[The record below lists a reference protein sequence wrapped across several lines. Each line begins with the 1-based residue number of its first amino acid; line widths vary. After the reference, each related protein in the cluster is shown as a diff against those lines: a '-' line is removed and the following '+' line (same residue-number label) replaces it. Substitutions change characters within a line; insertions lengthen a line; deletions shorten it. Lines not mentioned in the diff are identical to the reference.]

1 MIKYHP
7 SEQILQQFAAG
18 ELSPS
23 VSIAV
28 SIHLEMCTCCQ
39 NKVHALTEQIAS
51 SNLTVEEDMADID
64 DMNFDDIFDS
74 IVQDETIETVHIAQ
88 PQFFTAG
95 NKKIAKPHALRQLS
109 LSDWSGLGKVN
120 RSRVDLIDE
129 EVHSSLLHIE
139 AGGEIPKHTHK
150 GEEVTVLLDGSFKDE
165 MGEYHKGD
173 FIWLSGEHNHN
184 PVSEE
189 GCVCYAVVSDALH
202 FSQGLSRLLNP
213 IGKLIY

>member
-1 MIKYHP
+1 MIKHHP

-23 VSIAV
+23 VSVAV
-28 SIHLEMCTCCQ
+28 SIHLEMCSCCQ
-39 NKVHALTEQIAS
+39 DKVNAYTEQQATVYLGNIEDTES
-51 SNLTVEEDMADID
+51 ELTMDLDS
-64 DMNFDDIFDS
+64 IFDS
-74 IVQDETIETVHIAQ
+74 IVQDETIETVHIPQAQ
-88 PQFFTAG
+88 YFTAG
-95 NKKIAKPHALRQLS
+95 NKKIVKPHALRQLN
-109 LSDWSGLGKVN
+109 LSDWNGLGKVN

-129 EVHSSLLHIE
+129 EIHSSLLHIE

-165 MGEYHKGD
+165 MGEYNKGD